1 MRKKVLCIVGPTA
14 VGKTAVALK
23 FAEHHDCEI
32 VSADSRQI
40 YKYMTIGTAKPT
52 EAELAAVPHYFI
64 DTKFPDEDF
73 SAGQFGT
80 EARVIIENIF
90 KRGKLPVVVGGSGLY
105 IRGLVD
111 GFSGERIA
119 DTGVKSKLKAEVE
132 NIGLP
137 VLYDRLKMVDPVTA
151 DKLPPGDTQRILRA
165 LEVYEVS
172 GKPFSDFVAKES
184 KPANFESMFA
194 GLTLPR
200 DSLYKRIENRVDMML
215 KAGLVAEVEKLQ
227 ELGYAPKLNA
237 LQTVGYKEVFQ
248 HLAGKIDA
256 EQMAALIK
264 QKTRNFAKRQFTWFK
279 RDKRIRWIDLLEEP
293 VDKTVRDLLSWFQ

>member
-52 EAELAAVPHYFI
+52 EMELASVPHHFI
-64 DTKFPDEDF
+64 DTKLPDENY

-80 EARVIIENIF
+80 EARTAIDDVF

-105 IRGLVD
+105 IRGLID

-119 DTGVKSKLKAEVE
+119 DDQVKNRLKAEVE
-132 NIGLP
+132 NVGLP
-137 VLYDRLKMVDPVTA
+137 SLYNRLKQFDPVTA
-151 DKLPPGDTQRILRA
+151 DKLPQGDTQRILRA

-172 GKPFSDFVAKES
+172 GKLFSDFVEKEPT
-184 KPANFESMFA
+184 PASFESVFI
-194 GLTLPR
+194 GLTMPR
-200 DSLYKRIENRVDMML
+200 PNLYERIESRVDVML
-215 KAGLVAEVEKLQ
+215 EAGLVAEVEKLQ
-227 ELGYAPKLNA
+227 DLGYSPKLNA

-248 HLAGKIDA
+248 FLGDEIDA
-256 EQMAALIK
+256 RQMASLIK

-279 RDKRIRWIDLLEEP
+279 KDKRIKWIDLVEKP
-293 VDKTVRDLLSWFQ
+293 VDKIVRELLSNF

>member
-1 MRKKVLCIVGPTA
+1 MRNKALCIVGPTA

-23 FAEHHDCEI
+23 FAEHRDCEI
-32 VSADSRQI
+32 VSVDSRQI

-52 EAELAAVPHYFI
+52 ETELAAVPHHFI
-64 DTKFPDEDF
+64 DTKFPDEDY

-80 EARVIIENIF
+80 EARMVIDDIF

-105 IRGLVD
+105 IRGLIE

-119 DTGVKSKLKAEVE
+119 DAAVKDKLKAEVE

-137 VLYDRLKMVDPVTA
+137 TLYDRLKKVDPITA
-151 DKLPPGDTQRILRA
+151 DKLPPEDTQRILRA

-172 GKPFSDFVAKES
+172 GKLFSDFVAKES
-184 KPANFESMFA
+184 TPANFESVFV
-194 GLTLPR
+194 GLTMPR
-200 DSLYKRIENRVDMML
+200 QNLYERIESRVDVML
-215 KAGLVAEVEKLQ
+215 KTGLVAEVEKLQ
-227 ELGYAPKLNA
+227 ELGYSPKLNA

-248 HLAGKIDA
+248 FLAGEIDA
-256 EQMAALIK
+256 EQMATFIK

-279 RDKRIRWIDLLEEP
+279 KDERIKWFELVEDSTDKVIQDLLTDFE
-293 VDKTVRDLLSWFQ
+293 

>member
-23 FAEHHDCEI
+23 FAEHRDCEI

-52 EAELAAVPHYFI
+52 KMELAAVPHHFI
-64 DTKFPDEDF
+64 DTKFPDENY
-73 SAGQFGT
+73 SAGRFGT
-80 EARVIIENIF
+80 EARTAIDDVF
-90 KRGKLPVVVGGSGLY
+90 KRGKLPIVVGGSGLY
-105 IRGLVD
+105 IRGLID

-119 DTGVKSKLKAEVE
+119 DDQVKNRLKAEVE

-137 VLYDRLKMVDPVTA
+137 ALYGRLKKVDPVTA

-172 GKPFSDFVAKES
+172 GKLFSDFVEKEPT
-184 KPANFESMFA
+184 PASFESEFIGLTMPRPNLYERIESRVDNMLEA
-194 GLTLPR
+194 GL
-200 DSLYKRIENRVDMML
+200 I
-215 KAGLVAEVEKLQ
+215 AEVKKLQ
-227 ELGYAPKLNA
+227 DLGYSPKLNA

-248 HLAGKIDA
+248 FLSEEINI
-256 EQMAALIK
+256 ERMTSLIK

-279 RDKRIRWIDLLEEP
+279 KDKRIKWIDLVEKP
-293 VDKTVRDLLSWFQ
+293 VDKIVRELLSNF